1 MGACRGPAYDVE
13 ARPPDADTGLATV
26 TMSALTTA
34 HDLAVTLASASE
46 SGGGGGHESKDGALN
61 AYFVG
66 GSALFILLLLL
77 FITTRFNRDR

>member
-1 MGACRGPAYDVE
+1 MGPCRWPAYDVE
-13 ARPPDADTGLATV
+13 ARPPDDTGLATV
-26 TMSALTTA
+26 TMSALTAA
-34 HDLAVTLASASE
+34 HDLAVSLASASE
-46 SGGGGGHESKDGALN
+46 SGGGGHESEGSTLN

>member
-1 MGACRGPAYDVE
+1 MSRHAH
-13 ARPPDADTGLATV
+13 PDDTGLATV
-26 TMSALTTA
+26 TMSALTAA

-46 SGGGGGHESKDGALN
+46 SGGGGEHESNGPN

-66 GSALFILLLLL
+66 GSTLFILLLLL

>member
-1 MGACRGPAYDVE
+1 MGAGRGPAYDVE
-13 ARPPDADTGLATV
+13 ARPPDDSGLATV
-26 TMSALTTA
+26 TMSALTAA

-46 SGGGGGHESKDGALN
+46 SGGGGRHEGNSSPN

-66 GSALFILLLLL
+66 GSTLFILLLLL